1 MVINSLPSKY
11 QELHHVTYII
21 EWGGGGGGGNRHFFD
36 VLFVLLPYLDEDISS
51 FFWYGGRPLVS
62 IFNWTPGIQGIY
74 FKM

>member
-21 EWGGGGGGGNRHFFD
+21 EWGENRHFFD

-51 FFWYGGRPLVS
+51 FF
-62 IFNWTPGIQGIY
+62 
-74 FKM
+74 